1 MGSADLFQD
10 PLATRSAR
18 TPPEPQ
24 HGLAKTTHQCGVAA
38 STNPTARL
46 LPCPSGRGL
55 LSGDSPPNLPR
66 LCVILSPHM
75 PSTCEPCG
83 RTQSGSGEDRL
94 RVPAGEGGRG
104 HSGTMLPGGVV
115 SALPPIQP
123 LTASSLFPDCS
134 SRPAHC
140 FLRPPLFSPP
150 LAWPLEGHAQEFWN
164 VPWTDTPKSTSC
176 QHLTPGAPNPE
187 GGLHSS
193 SPVWCLSGLSPL
205 RPRSSP
211 QAEGVLK
218 AQAPACLCCCQPC
231 LHWS

>member
-46 LPCPSGRGL
+46 LPCPSGQGL
-55 LSGDSPPNLPR
+55 LSGDSPSQPASPPCAFSHPTCPPLANQTLWQDPVR
-66 LCVILSPHM
+66 VWRRWAESTSNKRGAVGPDAPWGSSLS
-75 PSTCEPCG
+75 S
-83 RTQSGSGEDRL
+83 
-94 RVPAGEGGRG
+94 
-104 HSGTMLPGGVV
+104 
-115 SALPPIQP
+115 PIQP
-123 LTASSLFPDCS
+123 LIASSLFPDCS

-140 FLRPPLFSPP
+140 FLRPPLSSPP

-193 SPVWCLSGLSPL
+193 SPVWCLSRLSLP
-205 RPRSSP
+205 RPRPSP
-211 QAEGVLK
+211 QAGGVPR
-218 AQAPACLCCCQPC
+218 AQALARLCCWQPC
-231 LHWS
+231 PH

>member
-1 MGSADLFQD
+1 MCPPSSASPGRAGVQVGSADLFQD

-115 SALPPIQP
+115 SALPSHPAAHSFQPIPRLLLPPSP
-123 LTASSLFPDCS
+123 LLPQASTVFPS
-134 SRPAHC
+134 PSMASRRSRPGI
-140 FLRPPLFSPP
+140 
-150 LAWPLEGHAQEFWN
+150 LECSL
-164 VPWTDTPKSTSC
+164 D
-176 QHLTPGAPNPE
+176 
-187 GGLHSS
+187 
-193 SPVWCLSGLSPL
+193 
-205 RPRSSP
+205 
-211 QAEGVLK
+211 
-218 AQAPACLCCCQPC
+218 
-231 LHWS
+231 

>member
-1 MGSADLFQD
+1 MCPPSSASPGRAGVQVGSADLFQD

-104 HSGTMLPGGVV
+104 AFGHDAPWGSSLSPPLP
-115 SALPPIQP
+115 SSRSQLPAYSPTAPPTQP
-123 LTASSLFPDCS
+123 TASSGL
-134 SRPAHC
+134 HC
-140 FLRPPLFSPP
+140 FPLP
-150 LAWPLEGHAQEFWN
+150 
-164 VPWTDTPKSTSC
+164 
-176 QHLTPGAPNPE
+176 
-187 GGLHSS
+187 
-193 SPVWCLSGLSPL
+193 
-205 RPRSSP
+205 
-211 QAEGVLK
+211 
-218 AQAPACLCCCQPC
+218 
-231 LHWS
+231 